1 MSSFLPIRSVKGL
14 VVLFLL
20 LFAQLSTAQ
29 VIVAGQMLG
38 KSKWNERGRINS
50 AQYKVE
56 EGFATPYKRGPVLRL
71 EGSLPG
77 KIHGTAEFFYDKDDT
92 LVAARVFSKNPDSL
106 LKTLAKSSKAKR
118 EANNVFAV
126 RDLRLRV
133 EANGGQRFIQI
144 SSRAFDADFSSLDPV
159 DVSAGTNWL
168 TYAPWA
174 IACLPALLAV
184 AVTAAF
190 HRKLWERRE
199 PVADYLVG
207 LLAASVNLYRVL
219 HLAPEIWR
227 GFGSV
232 VLGVHLIGYAL
243 IVAWALRTV
252 RLSGWLPRKPLVEL
266 LWSVPLT
273 PVLLLPVIVRNAVK
287 SFHYAG
293 LVVLFMQLF
302 GLAYYYFHPGLWM
315 SLGLLPVAGLLGA
328 GVVRLYCATF
338 GFFAKRDYDAATA
351 AALAVFLWPAALTV
365 GVLMFGF
372 GAIRGFFVSVLQLLI
387 PAIILGVLGSAFDL
401 WWLEAIGF
409 ALPFLGIL
417 PGAAGFLAAGTIP
430 TGYSN
435 LDFGA
440 ADFSPATGL
449 PMIGAFDTAGN
460 AFGFGG
466 IDFNPANGMP
476 MIGGIGGLDS
486 FGNPFGSNMND
497 PW

>member
-1 MSSFLPIRSVKGL
+1 MSSFPPIRSVKGCI
-14 VVLFLL
+14 VLFLL

-29 VIVAGQMLG
+29 VIVAGQMFG

-56 EGFATPYKRGPVLRL
+56 ESFPTPYKRGPVLRL
-71 EGSLPG
+71 EGSLSG
-77 KIHGTAEFFYDKDDT
+77 KFHGTAEFFYDKDDT
-92 LVAARVFSKNPDSL
+92 LVAARVFTKNPDSL
-106 LKTLAKSSKAKR
+106 LNTLAKSSKAKR
-118 EANNVFAV
+118 DANDVFAV

-133 EANGGQRFIQI
+133 EADAGQRFIKI
-144 SSRAFDADFSSLDPV
+144 SSRAFDAAFASVAPV
-159 DVSAGTNWL
+159 DTSAGINRAAS
-168 TYAPWA
+168 APRA
-174 IACLPALLAV
+174 IACLSALLAI
-184 AVTAAF
+184 AVTVAF
-190 HRKLWERRE
+190 RRKLWERRE
-199 PVADYLVG
+199 SVADYLVG
-207 LLAASVNLYRVL
+207 LLAASANLCRVL
-219 HLAPEIWR
+219 HAAPEICR
-227 GFGSV
+227 GFGSEM
-232 VLGVHLIGYAL
+232 LGLHLIGYAL

-252 RLSGWLPRKPLVEL
+252 RRSGWLPRKPLVEL

-273 PVLLLPVIVRNAVK
+273 PVLLLPVIVRNTVK

-302 GLAYYYFHPGLWM
+302 GLAYYYFHPGLQM

-328 GVVRLYCATF
+328 GVVRLYCGTF
-338 GFFAKRDYDAATA
+338 GFFAKMDYDAATA

-365 GVLMFGF
+365 GVMMFAF
-372 GAIRGFFVSVLQLLI
+372 RAIRSFFASVLQLLI

-401 WWLEAIGF
+401 LWLEAIGF

-417 PGAAGFLAAGTIP
+417 PGAAGLLAAGTIP

-440 ADFSPATGL
+440 ADFNPATGL

-497 PW
+497 P